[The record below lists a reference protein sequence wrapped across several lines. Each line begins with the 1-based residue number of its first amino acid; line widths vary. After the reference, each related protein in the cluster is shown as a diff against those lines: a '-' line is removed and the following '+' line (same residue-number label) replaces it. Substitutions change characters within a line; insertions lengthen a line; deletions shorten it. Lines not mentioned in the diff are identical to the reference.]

1 MIRRSLG
8 VALWSLVG
16 LLACF
21 LGALNALVGTHAG
34 RTLLA
39 RVASA
44 AVESAVHGSIE
55 VGEVRGSL
63 LTGVVLTD
71 VRLLDP
77 DSTLVA
83 FLPRAELGY
92 NPIDFAAGRIVFMEV
107 RLDRPVI
114 NIVQHANGR
123 TNFDELLRLGE
134 KDTVTVKPLG
144 PAGPRSLILLRNV
157 QIADGSL
164 TLRLQKH
171 GAVSSA
177 NEEIEY
183 SGEDGRYRLRRFE
196 HLNARLA
203 ALRIQAPREN
213 GIRIDVLRLTTESSD
228 PRLSIADVVG
238 RLTIDGHTLDVD
250 LSRVRFPG
258 TQFSAK
264 GTVQWPRD
272 TLLWNLAMR
281 ADSAT
286 LTDIRFLDPRFP
298 EHAVL
303 HGGVTV
309 ASHGGRLLEIQLR
322 PLDLTFGEGR
332 LTGHVTAFSAADS
345 GLVALRQGDLT
356 AQDLSLDFA
365 RVYID
370 SLPFYGR
377 LTGQTIVDGPVN
389 ALKIETAWSFRDSLV
404 PGWPESQIQG
414 KGEISLGGPDL
425 AFQPFAVAAGRIDIG
440 TIRRLVPGFDL
451 QGELDATGTLTGT
464 LKNAMFSGTLR
475 HHDGMRPVSRI
486 RGVVGLDSRTEV
498 LGVFADVRAD
508 SLSLDGLTGRIANF
522 PLRGSLTGTIRMKG
536 DIAGLETHADLDMLG
551 GGGAIRGDGTLLLGA
566 RGVHPGYGARRFTLR
581 GQDVNLQRWLLRN
594 GPPSRLTF
602 SATGTVAGD
611 STTTPTGAFS
621 VAVAPSLF
629 SGTIIDSGATQ
640 MHFADGKLYVD
651 SLRLQQPGLLTH
663 GSGSLGWRRPDR
675 GTLVFGFAAD
685 SLSVLDS
692 LLTWIAGPQA
702 TAAGEGSTPEEKLKG
717 SAQVR
722 VTLDGALDSMS
733 FGGDARVADLQWRG
747 WHVPKGEG
755 SIAYRPGPVPSFDV
769 EARFDSLGY
778 GRLGFGAA
786 AASARGTR
794 DSLTWFARSRVGDLG
809 AFLAGGRYTR
819 QNGGAG
825 GGANAGV
832 QHAAIDSLA
841 VLLPSGVWF
850 LERPTALAFGD
861 SVLHV
866 DSASLRNAAGA
877 GRLTLSG
884 DLPGHGPI
892 NAHVSLDSFPLTG
905 IYALMED
912 DTLGVAGAV
921 TASLAANG
929 TRANP
934 TYSGSFAFSNAS
946 FGSFKAPFMD
956 GIVDYRNRRLNGEVH
971 LWRSGQ
977 QVLNVTAHLP
987 LDLALV
993 SVAQRQLPDTLS
1005 VQARADSVDL
1015 GVLAAVTTT
1024 VQQVEGVFTADL
1036 GLGGTWEAP
1045 RLRGGL
1051 EIGNAAATIPALNVR
1066 YTGLNGSLSLRG
1078 DTIRVDSIT
1087 AVSERGRAELTGF
1100 MRLERLT
1107 KPVLALNITTS
1118 DFKALDLRG
1127 YLTLTASG
1135 RVALTGPVFG
1145 ATLSGRGTVTSGV
1158 LHFADL
1164 VNKRVV
1170 NLEEPW
1176 VQDLIDTSLIRTQRL
1191 GPEFQSLFFDSLQ
1204 VRNLQLTMGE
1214 DVWLRSNE
1222 ANIQLSGS
1230 VTVNKVRDNYLLSGT
1245 LQAPRGTYRL
1255 NVGLVTREFV
1265 VSKGTVQYFGT
1276 PDLDA
1281 ALDIEASHVVH
1292 PLPGPGT
1299 NNRDITVI
1307 AHIQGTLRVPKL
1319 TLESEQNDKSQTEL
1333 ISYLM
1338 FGKPTF
1344 ELGGGEGVFVR
1355 STAASL
1361 LAGELERTVV
1371 SDLGVPLDYFEIR
1384 PGDPSNPFSGAQVAA
1399 GWAIG
1404 SKTFLV
1410 VNAGFCQ
1417 QVQSQNQSRLANL
1430 LGASFQFRFSPEWRT
1445 EASFEPVRACGLGS
1459 LLQAPVSRQVGLDVF
1474 WERRY

>member
-1 MIRRSLG
+1 MRRSLG

-21 LGALNALVGTHAG
+21 LGAMNALVGTHAG
-34 RTLLA
+34 RMLLA

-44 AVESAVHGSIE
+44 AVQSAVAGTIT

-63 LTGVVLTD
+63 LTGVVLTN

-83 FLPRAELGY
+83 WLPRAELGY

-107 RLDRPVI
+107 RLDRPII
-114 NIVQHANGR
+114 NIVQHANGK
-123 TNFDELLRLGE
+123 TNFVEPLRLGE
-134 KDTVTVKPLG
+134 KDTVKVKPLG

-157 QIADGSL
+157 QIMDGSL

-171 GAVSSA
+171 GQVSSA

-196 HLNARLA
+196 HLNASLA
-203 ALRIQAPREN
+203 ALRIQAPRER
-213 GIRIDVLRLTTESSD
+213 GVRIDILRLATESSD
-228 PRLSIADVVG
+228 PRLSIADVLG
-238 RLTIDGHTLDVD
+238 RITIDGTTLDVD
-250 LSRVRFPG
+250 LQRVRFPG
-258 TQFSAK
+258 TQFSAR

-303 HGGVTV
+303 RGGVTL
-309 ASHGGRLLEIQLR
+309 ASHGGRVLEIQLR
-322 PLDLTFGEGR
+322 PLDLTFGQGR
-332 LTGHVTAFSAADS
+332 LTGHVTAYSAVDS
-345 GLVALRQGDLT
+345 GLVALRQGDLV
-356 AQDLSLDFA
+356 ARDLSLDFA

-377 LTGQTIVDGPVN
+377 LTGQTIVDGPMS

-404 PGWPESQIQG
+404 PGWPETQIQG
-414 KGEISLGGPDL
+414 KGEVDLGGRDL
-425 AFQPFAVAAGRIDIG
+425 GFQPFEVQAARVDLG
-440 TIRRLVPGFDL
+440 TVRRLVPAVDL
-451 QGELDATGTLTGT
+451 QGELDAAGTLTGT
-464 LKNAMFSGTLR
+464 LKNTMFSGTLR
-475 HHDGMRPVSRI
+475 HHDADRPVSVI
-486 RGVVGLDSRTEV
+486 RGVVGLDSRTDI
-498 LGVFADVRAD
+498 LGVFADVHAD
-508 SLSLDGLTGRIANF
+508 SLALEGLTARISNF
-522 PLRGSLTGTIRMKG
+522 PLRGTLAGTIRMSG
-536 DIAGLETHADLDMLG
+536 DLAGLETHADLGMLG
-551 GGGAIRGDGTLLLGA
+551 GGGAVRGDGVLRLGA
-566 RGVHPGYGARRFTLR
+566 RDAHPGYGARQFTLR
-581 GQDVNLQRWLLRN
+581 ATDLNLQRWMARG
-594 GPPSRLTF
+594 GPPSRLSFT
-602 SATGTVAGD
+602 ATGTVEGD
-611 STTTPTGAFS
+611 SVTAPTGELA
-621 VAVAPSLF
+621 ATLAPSLF
-629 SGTIIDSGATQ
+629 VGTIIDSGAAKLR
-640 MHFADGKLYVD
+640 FGDGRIYVD
-651 SLRLQQPGLLTH
+651 SLRVQQPGLLTR
-663 GSGSLGWRRPDR
+663 GSGGLGWRRPDR
-675 GTLVFGFAAD
+675 GTLALDFDAD

-692 LLTWIAGPQA
+692 LVTWLAGPA
-702 TAAGEGSTPEEKLKG
+702 LTGASREDALRG
-717 SAQVR
+717 SAQVH
-722 VTLDGALDSMS
+722 VTLDGALDSLS
-733 FGGDARVADLQWRG
+733 LGGDARVADLSWRG
-747 WHVPKGEG
+747 WRLPKGRG
-755 SIAYRPGPVPSFDV
+755 RIAYEPGPTPRFDMQ
-769 EARFDSLGY
+769 ADIDSLGY
-778 GRLGFGAA
+778 GRLGFGAVA
-786 AASARGTR
+786 ARAHGTR

-809 AFLAGGRYTR
+809 AFLAGGRYARPT
-819 QNGGAG
+819 GAG
-825 GGANAGV
+825 GLQNVAL
-832 QHAAIDSLA
+832 DSLA

-850 LERPTALAFGD
+850 LERPTALAFSE

-866 DSASLRNAAGA
+866 DSAALRNAGGS
-877 GRLTLSG
+877 GRFAVAG
-884 DLPGHGPI
+884 DLPARGPI
-892 NAHVSLDSFPLTG
+892 NAQVSLDSFPLTG
-905 IYALMED
+905 IYALLQH

-921 TASLAANG
+921 TATMAARG

-934 TYSGSFAFSNAS
+934 AYAGSFAFSNAA
-946 FGSFKAPFMD
+946 FGSFRAPFMD
-956 GIVDYRNRRLNGEVH
+956 GNIDYANRRLNGQVH

-977 QVLNVTAHLP
+977 QILNVSAHLP

-993 SVAQRQLPDTLS
+993 PVARRSLPDTLS
-1005 VQARADSVDL
+1005 VPARADSVDL

-1024 VQQVEGVFTADL
+1024 LRQVEGVFNADL
-1036 GLGGTWEAP
+1036 GIGGTWESP
-1045 RLRGGL
+1045 VLRGGL
-1051 EIGNAAATIPALNVR
+1051 QIGNAAATIPTLNVR
-1066 YTGLNGSLSLRG
+1066 YTNLNGSLTLRG

-1087 AVSERGRAELTGF
+1087 ATSERGRAELTGYL
-1100 MRLERLT
+1100 RLERLT
-1107 KPVLALNITTS
+1107 KPLLALNITTS
-1118 DFKALDLRG
+1118 EFKALDLRG
-1127 YLTLTASG
+1127 YLALTASG

-1145 ATLSGRGTVTSGV
+1145 AALTGRGTVTSGV

-1170 NLEEPW
+1170 NLDEPW

-1204 VRNLQLTMGE
+1204 IQNLQLTMGE
-1214 DVWLRSNE
+1214 DVWMRSNE
-1222 ANIQLSGS
+1222 ANIQLTGS
-1230 VTVNKVRDNYLLSGT
+1230 VTVNKAKSVYLLSGT

-1255 NVGLVTREFV
+1255 VIGPVTREFIV
-1265 VSKGTVQYFGT
+1265 TQGTVQYFGT

-1281 ALDIEASHVVH
+1281 ALDISAKHVVH

-1299 NNRDITVI
+1299 ESRDIPVI

-1319 TLESEQNDKSQTEL
+1319 TLESEQGDKSQTEL

-1344 ELGGGEGVFVR
+1344 ELGSGEGGFVR
-1355 STAASL
+1355 ATAASL
-1361 LAGELERTVV
+1361 LAGELERTFI
-1371 SDLGVPLDYFEIR
+1371 SDLGLPLDYFEIR
-1384 PGDPSNPFSGAQVAA
+1384 PGDPTNPFSGAQVAA

-1417 QVQSQNQSRLANL
+1417 QVQSQNQSRLAQA

-1459 LLQAPVSRQVGLDVF
+1459 LLQAPVSRQIGLDVF

>member
-1 MIRRSLG
+1 MRRSLG

-21 LGALNALVGTHAG
+21 LGALNALVGTRAG
-34 RTLLA
+34 RSLLA
-39 RVASA
+39 GVARA
-44 AVESAVHGSIE
+44 AVESGVHGSIE

-171 GAVSSA
+171 GEVSSA

-196 HLNARLA
+196 HLNAPLA

-250 LSRVRFPG
+250 LSRIRFPG

-264 GTVQWPRD
+264 GTVQWPHD

-298 EHAVL
+298 ENAVL
-303 HGGVTV
+303 HGGVTL
-309 ASHGGRLLEIQLR
+309 ASHGGRVLEIQLR
-322 PLDLTFGEGR
+322 PLNLSFGQGR
-332 LTGHVTAFSAADS
+332 LTGHINAFSAADS

-370 SLPFYGR
+370 SLPFHGR
-377 LTGQTIVDGPVN
+377 LTGQTIVDGPMS
-389 ALKIETAWSFRDSLV
+389 ALKIETRWSFRDSLV

-414 KGEISLGGPDL
+414 KGEISLGGPAL
-425 AFQPFAVAAGRIDIG
+425 AFQPFAVETGRIDIG

-464 LKNAMFSGTLR
+464 LKNATFSGTLR
-475 HHDGMRPVSRI
+475 HHDGERPVSVL

-498 LGVFADVRAD
+498 LGIFSDVHAD
-508 SLSLDGLTGRIANF
+508 SLSLDGLTGRIAHF
-522 PLRGSLTGTIRMKG
+522 PMRGSLTGTIRTSG
-536 DIAGLETHADLDMLG
+536 NIAALETHVDLDMLG
-551 GGGAIRGDGTLLLGA
+551 GGGAVRGDGTLLLGG
-566 RGVHPGYGARRFTLR
+566 RGAHPGFGARNFTLR
-581 GQDVNLQRWLLRN
+581 AQDVNLQRWLARN

-602 SATGTVAGD
+602 SASGTVAGD
-611 STTTPTGAFS
+611 STTTPSGAFS
-621 VAVAPSLF
+621 AILAPSLF

-640 MHFADGKLYVD
+640 MHFAEGKVYVD
-651 SLRLQQPGLLTH
+651 SLRLQQPGLLTR

-675 GTLVFGFAAD
+675 GTLVLDFAAD

-692 LLTWIAGPQA
+692 LATWIAGPQ
-702 TAAGEGSTPEEKLKG
+702 TRGEGQSATPEDKLKG

-722 VTLDGALDSMS
+722 VKLDGALDSMS
-733 FGGDARVADLQWRG
+733 IGGDARVADLEWRG
-747 WHVPKGEG
+747 WHVPSGEG
-755 SIAYRPGPVPSFDV
+755 SLAYRPGPVPTFEVD
-769 EARFDSLGY
+769 ARFDSLGY

-809 AFLAGGRYTR
+809 AFLAGGRYAR
-819 QNGGAG
+819 PGGAG
-825 GGANAGV
+825 T
-832 QHAAIDSLA
+832 QHAVVDSLA

-866 DSASLRNAAGA
+866 DSASLKSAAGA
-877 GRLTLSG
+877 GRLMLSG
-884 DLPGHGPI
+884 ELPGRGPI

-905 IYALMED
+905 IYALMQD
-912 DTLGVAGAV
+912 DTLGVSGAV
-921 TASLAANG
+921 TATLAANG

-934 TYSGSFAFSNAS
+934 AYSGSFAFSNAS

-956 GIVDYRNRRLNGEVH
+956 GIVDYRNKRLNGEVH

-977 QVLNVTAHLP
+977 QILNVTAHLP

-993 SVAQRQLPDTLS
+993 AVAERQLPDTLS

-1024 VQQVEGVFTADL
+1024 VRQVEGVFTADL
-1036 GLGGTWEAP
+1036 GIGGTWEAP

-1051 EIGNAAATIPALNVR
+1051 EIGHAAATIPALNVR
-1066 YTGLNGSLSLRG
+1066 YTDLNGSLSLRG

-1107 KPVLALNITTS
+1107 KPVLALNINTS

-1230 VTVNKVRDNYLLSGT
+1230 VTVNKVRSNYLLSGT

-1255 NVGLVTREFV
+1255 VIGPVTREFV
-1265 VSKGTVQYFGT
+1265 VSQGTVQYFGT

-1281 ALDIEASHVVH
+1281 ALDIEARHVVH

-1299 NNRDITVI
+1299 DNRDITVI

-1319 TLESEQNDKSQTEL
+1319 TLESEQKDKSQTEL

-1344 ELGGGEGVFVR
+1344 ELGGGEGGFVR
-1355 STAASL
+1355 NTAASL

-1384 PGDPSNPFSGAQVAA
+1384 PGDPTNPFSGAQVAA

-1417 QVQSQNQSRLANL
+1417 QVQSQNQSRLTNT

-1459 LLQAPVSRQVGLDVF
+1459 LLQAPVSRQVGFDVF

>member
-1 MIRRSLG
+1 MRRSLG

-21 LGALNALVGTHAG
+21 LGALNALVGTRAG

-39 RVASA
+39 RVASSV
-44 AVESAVHGSIE
+44 VESGVAGSIE

-63 LTGVVLTD
+63 LTGLVLTD

-83 FLPRAELGY
+83 LLPRAELGY
-92 NPIDFAAGRIVFMEV
+92 NPIDFAAGRVVFMEV
-107 RLDRPVI
+107 RLDRPII
-114 NIVQHANGR
+114 NIVQHQSGR

-134 KDTVTVKPLG
+134 RDTIQVKPLG

-157 QIADGSL
+157 QIMDGSL

-171 GAVSSA
+171 GEVGSS
-177 NEEIEY
+177 NEEIEN
-183 SGEDGRYRLRRFE
+183 SGEDGRYRVRRFE

-203 ALRIQAPREN
+203 ALRIQAPREK
-213 GIRIDVLRLTTESSD
+213 GIRIDVLRLATESSD
-228 PRLSIADVVG
+228 PKLTIADVVG
-238 RLTIDGHTLDVD
+238 RVTIDGHTLDVD

-258 TQFSAK
+258 TQFRAR

-272 TLLWNLAMR
+272 TLLWNLVMR

-286 LTDIRFLDPRFP
+286 LTDLRFLDPRFP
-298 EHAVL
+298 ENAVL

-322 PLDLTFGEGR
+322 PLDLAFGQGR

-345 GLVALRQGDLT
+345 GLVALRQGDLV
-356 AQDLSLDFA
+356 ARDLSLDLPRA
-365 RVYID
+365 YID

-377 LTGQTIVDGPVN
+377 LNGQTIVDGPMS
-389 ALKIETAWSFRDSLV
+389 ALQIETAWSFRDSLV
-404 PGWPESQIQG
+404 PGWPESRIQG
-414 KGEISLGGPDL
+414 KGEINLAGKDL
-425 AFQPFAVAAGRIDIG
+425 AFQPFAVEVGRIDIG
-440 TIRRLVPGFDL
+440 TVRRLVPGFDL
-451 QGELDATGTLTGT
+451 EGELDAAGTLTGT

-475 HHDGMRPVSRI
+475 HHDGDRPASVI
-486 RGVVGLDSRTEV
+486 RGVVGLDSRTDV

-508 SLSLDGLTGRIANF
+508 SLSLDGLTGRIAAF
-522 PLRGSLTGTIRMKG
+522 PLRGTLAGTIRMKG
-536 DIAGLETHADLDMLG
+536 DLTSVETHADLDMLG
-551 GGGAIRGDGTLLLGA
+551 GGGAVRGDGRLQLGA
-566 RGVHPGYGARRFTLR
+566 PGAHPGFGASGFTLHA
-581 GQDVNLQRWLLRN
+581 QDLNLQRWLARGN
-594 GPPSRLTF
+594 PPPSRLTF
-602 SATGTVAGD
+602 TATGTVAAD
-611 STTTPTGAFS
+611 SVTNPTGELS
-621 VAVAPSLF
+621 VLLAPSLF
-629 SGTIIDSGATQ
+629 AGTIIDSGGTKIRFAAGR
-640 MHFADGKLYVD
+640 MHVD
-651 SLRLQQPGLLTH
+651 SLRLQQPGLLTS
-663 GSGSLGWRRPDR
+663 GRGSLGWARPDH
-675 GTLVFGFAAD
+675 GTLTLDFDAD

-692 LLTWIAGPQA
+692 LVTWVAGPRVA
-702 TAAGEGSTPEEKLKG
+702 TASSEDKLRG

-733 FGGDARVADLQWRG
+733 IGGDAHVLDLTWRG
-747 WHVPKGEG
+747 WRLPKGEG
-755 SIAYRPGPVPSFDV
+755 RVAYQPGPVPRFDV
-769 EARFDSLGY
+769 DVQVDSLGY

-786 AASARGTR
+786 AAHARGTR

-809 AFLAGGRYTR
+809 AFLAGGRYARSGGTGTR
-819 QNGGAG
+819 
-825 GGANAGV
+825 
-832 QHAAIDSLA
+832 HAVVDSLA

-850 LERPTALAFGD
+850 LERPTALAFAD

-866 DSASLRNAAGA
+866 DAAALKSAAGA
-877 GRLTLSG
+877 GRFTVSG
-884 DLPGHGPI
+884 DLPGRGPI
-892 NAHVSLDSFPLTG
+892 NARVSLDSFPLTG
-905 IYALMED
+905 IYALMQR
-912 DTLGVAGAV
+912 DTLGVSGAV
-921 TASLAANG
+921 TAAVAAGG

-946 FGSFKAPFMD
+946 FGSFRAPFMD
-956 GIVDYRNRRLNGEVH
+956 GIIDYRNRRLNGEAH

-993 SVAQRQLPDTLS
+993 PVTQRQLPDTLS

-1024 VQQVEGVFTADL
+1024 VRQVEGVFSADL
-1036 GLGGTWEAP
+1036 GIGGTWEAP

-1051 EIGNAAATIPALNVR
+1051 EIGHAAATIPALNVR
-1066 YTGLNGSLSLRG
+1066 YTNLNGGLSLRG

-1087 AVSERGRAELTGF
+1087 ATSERGHAELTGY

-1107 KPVLALNITTS
+1107 KPVLAMNITTS
-1118 DFKALDLRG
+1118 EFKALDLRG
-1127 YLTLTASG
+1127 YLTVTASG

-1145 ATLSGRGTVTSGV
+1145 AVLTGRGTVTSGV

-1170 NLEEPW
+1170 NLDEPW

-1191 GPEFQSLFFDSLQ
+1191 GPEFESVFFDSL
-1204 VRNLQLTMGE
+1204 RINNLQLTMGE
-1214 DVWLRSNE
+1214 DAWLRSNE
-1222 ANIQLSGS
+1222 ANIQLTGS
-1230 VTVNKVRDNYLLSGT
+1230 VQVNKVRNTYVLSGT

-1255 NVGLVTREFV
+1255 LVGPVTREFV
-1265 VSKGTVQYFGT
+1265 VSEGTVRYFGT
-1276 PDLDA
+1276 PDLNA
-1281 ALDIEASHVVH
+1281 ELDISARHVVH
-1292 PLPGPGT
+1292 PVTGT
-1299 NNRDITVI
+1299 GNNKDITVI
-1307 AHIQGTLRVPKL
+1307 AHIQGTLLIPKL
-1319 TLESEQNDKSQTEL
+1319 TLESDQGDLSQTEL

-1338 FGKPTF
+1338 FGKPSF
-1344 ELGGGEGVFVR
+1344 ELGGGQRSYVFGVG
-1355 STAASL
+1355 ASL

-1384 PGDPSNPFSGAQVAA
+1384 PGDPNNPFSGAQVAA

-1404 SKTFLV
+1404 GKTFLV
-1410 VNAGFCQ
+1410 LNAGFCP
-1417 QVQSQNQSRLANL
+1417 NQSNQSAALTKAF
-1430 LGASFQFRFSPEWRT
+1430 GASLQFRFSHEWRS
-1445 EASFEPVRACGLGS
+1445 EASFEPVRSCGFS
-1459 LLQAPVSRQVGLDVF
+1459 SITQPAVQRQVGFDLF

>member
-1 MIRRSLG
+1 MRRSLG

-171 GAVSSA
+171 GDVSSA

-238 RLTIDGHTLDVD
+238 RLTINGHTLDVD

-298 EHAVL
+298 ENAVL

-322 PLDLTFGEGR
+322 PLNLTFGQGR

-365 RVYID
+365 RVYIG

-377 LTGQTIVDGPVN
+377 LTGQTIVDGPVS

-404 PGWPESQIQG
+404 PGWPESQIRG

-425 AFQPFAVAAGRIDIG
+425 AFQPFAVEAGRIDIG
-440 TIRRLVPGFDL
+440 TIRRLIPGFDL

-475 HHDGMRPVSRI
+475 HHDGMRPVSLI

-566 RGVHPGYGARRFTLR
+566 RGVRPGYGARRFTLR
-581 GQDVNLQRWLLRN
+581 GQDVNLQRWLMRN

-675 GTLVFGFAAD
+675 GTLVFDFAAD

-692 LLTWIAGPQA
+692 LVTWIAGPQA
-702 TAAGEGSTPEEKLKG
+702 TAAEEGSTPEEKLKG

-722 VTLDGALDSMS
+722 VTLDGALDSIS
-733 FGGDARVADLQWRG
+733 IGGDARVADLQWRG

-809 AFLAGGRYTR
+809 AFLAGGRYAR

-832 QHAAIDSLA
+832 QHAAVDSLA

-877 GRLTLSG
+877 RRLTLSG

-905 IYALMED
+905 IYALMEH

-921 TASLAANG
+921 TATLAANG

-956 GIVDYRNRRLNGEVH
+956 GIVDYRTKRLNGEVH

-993 SVAQRQLPDTLS
+993 RVAQRQLPDTLS

-1066 YTGLNGSLSLRG
+1066 YAKMSGRLSLQG
-1078 DTIRVDSIT
+1078 DTIRVDSLT
-1087 AVSERGRAELTGF
+1087 ATSEQGRAELTGY

-1118 DFKALDLRG
+1118 NFKALDLRG
-1127 YLTLTASG
+1127 YLTVTASG

-1145 ATLSGRGTVTSGV
+1145 ATLTGRGTVTSGV

-1170 NLEEPW
+1170 NLDEPW
-1176 VQDLIDTSLIRTQRL
+1176 VQDLIDTSLIRRQRL
-1191 GPEFQSLFFDSLQ
+1191 GPEFQSVFFDSL
-1204 VRNLQLTMGE
+1204 RINNLQLTMGQ
-1214 DVWLRSNE
+1214 DAWLRSNE
-1222 ANIQLSGS
+1222 ANIQLTGS
-1230 VTVNKVRDNYLLSGT
+1230 AQVNKVRNNYVLSGT

-1255 NVGLVTREFV
+1255 QVGPVTREFV
-1265 VSKGTVQYFGT
+1265 VSEGTVRYVGT
-1276 PDLDA
+1276 PDLNA
-1281 ALDIEASHVVH
+1281 ELDISARHVVH
-1292 PLPGPGT
+1292 PLPGTGD
-1299 NNRDITVI
+1299 NKDIIVI
-1307 AHIQGTLRVPKL
+1307 AHIQGTLLVPKL
-1319 TLESEQNDKSQTEL
+1319 TLESDQGAMSQTEL

-1338 FGKPTF
+1338 FNKPSF
-1344 ELGGGEGVFVR
+1344 QLGSGE
-1355 STAASL
+1355 TALVGNVLASAF
-1361 LAGELERTVV
+1361 AGELERTFV

-1384 PGDPSNPFSGAQVAA
+1384 PGDPNNPFSGAQVAA

-1404 SKTFLV
+1404 GKTFLV
-1410 VNAGFCQ
+1410 LNAGFCSPNQ
-1417 QVQSQNQSRLANL
+1417 TNQSARLTNVF
-1430 LGASFQFRFSPEWRT
+1430 GASLQYRFSHEWRS
-1445 EASFEPVRACGLGS
+1445 EASFEPVRSCGIATIT
-1459 LLQAPVSRQVGLDVF
+1459 QAPVSRQVGFDLF

>member
-21 LGALNALVGTHAG
+21 LGALNALVGTRAG
-34 RTLLA
+34 RTMLA

-44 AVESAVHGSIE
+44 AVESAVAGTIE

-63 LTGVVLTD
+63 FTGVVLTD

-92 NPIDFAAGRIVFMEV
+92 NPIDFAAGRVVFMEV
-107 RLDRPVI
+107 RLDRPII
-114 NIVQHANGR
+114 NIVQHANGK
-123 TNFDELLRLGE
+123 TNFEEFLRLGE
-134 KDTVTVKPLG
+134 KDTVTVQPLG

-157 QIADGSL
+157 QIVDGSL
-164 TLRLQKH
+164 TLRLQKRGEAS
-171 GAVSSA
+171 GA
-177 NEEIEY
+177 EEIES

-203 ALRIQAPREN
+203 AMRIQAPREK
-213 GIRIDVLRLTTESSD
+213 GIRIDILRLATESSD
-228 PRLSIADVVG
+228 PKLSIADVVG
-238 RLTIDGHTLDVD
+238 RITIDGRTLDVD
-250 LSRVRFPG
+250 LSRVRFPA
-258 TQFSAK
+258 TQFSAR

-298 EHAVL
+298 ELAVL
-303 HGGVTV
+303 HGGVTLT
-309 ASHGGRLLEIQLR
+309 SHGGRVLEIQLR
-322 PLDLTFGEGR
+322 PLDLSFGPGR
-332 LTGHVTAFSAADS
+332 LTGRVNAFSAADS
-345 GLVALRQGDLT
+345 GLVALRQGDLV
-356 AQDLSLDFA
+356 ARDLSLDFA

-377 LTGQTIVDGPVN
+377 LTGQTIVDGPLS

-414 KGEISLGGPDL
+414 KGEINVAGSDL
-425 AFQPFAVAAGRIDIG
+425 AFQPFVVDAGRIDLG
-440 TIRRLVPGFDL
+440 TVRRLVPAMNL

-464 LKNAMFSGTLR
+464 LKNVAFSGTLR
-475 HHDGMRPVSRI
+475 HHDADRPASVV
-486 RGVVGLDSRTEV
+486 RGVVGLDFRTDV

-508 SLSLDGLTGRIANF
+508 SLSLEGLTHRMAGF
-522 PLRGSLTGTIRMKG
+522 PLRGTLAGTIRMNG
-536 DIAGLETHADLDMLG
+536 SLAGVETHADLEMLG
-551 GGGAIRGDGTLLLGA
+551 GGGVVRGDGTLLLGA
-566 RGVHPGYGARRFTLR
+566 RGVHPGFGARNFTVRAVDL
-581 GQDVNLQRWLLRN
+581 NLKRWLARD

-602 SATGTVAGD
+602 VATGTVESD
-611 STTTPTGAFS
+611 STAPPTGAVS
-621 VAVAPSLF
+621 ASLAPSF
-629 SGTIIDSGATQ
+629 FAGTVIDSGATSVR
-640 MHFADGKLYVD
+640 FDEGRLIVD
-651 SLRLQQPGLLTH
+651 SLRLQQPGLLTR
-663 GSGSLGWRRPDR
+663 GSGALGWKRPDR
-675 GTLVFGFAAD
+675 GTLVLDFYAD

-692 LLTWIAGPQA
+692 LVTWIAGPKV
-702 TAAGEGSTPEEKLKG
+702 TGTTPEDALKG

-722 VTLDGALDSMS
+722 LTLDGALDSFS
-733 FGGDARVADLQWRG
+733 IGGDARLADLRWRG
-747 WHVPKGEG
+747 VRVPRGRGK
-755 SIAYRPGPVPSFDV
+755 IAYQPGPVPTFDV
-769 EARFDSLGY
+769 EADLDSLAY

-786 AASARGTR
+786 AARARGTR

-809 AFLAGGRYTR
+809 AFLAGGRYAR
-819 QNGGAG
+819 PAG
-825 GGANAGV
+825 DSGV
-832 QHAAIDSLA
+832 QHVAVDSLA
-841 VLLPSGVWF
+841 MLLPSGVWF
-850 LERPTALAFGD
+850 LEKPTALAFSD

-866 DSASLRNAAGA
+866 DSTSLRNAAGA
-877 GRLTLSG
+877 GRLTISG
-884 DLPGHGPI
+884 DLPQRGLI
-892 NAHVSLDSFPLTG
+892 NAYVSLDSFPLTG
-905 IYALMED
+905 VYALMQQ
-912 DTLGVAGAV
+912 DTLGVSGAV
-921 TASLAANG
+921 TAAVAASG

-934 TYSGSFAFSNAS
+934 AYTGSFAFSNAS
-946 FGSFKAPFMD
+946 FGSFRAPFMD
-956 GIVDYRNRRLNGEVH
+956 GIIDYRGRRLNGEVH

-977 QVLNVTAHLP
+977 QILNVTAHLP

-993 SVAQRQLPDTLS
+993 PVAQRQLPDTLS

-1036 GLGGTWEAP
+1036 GIGGTWESP

-1066 YTGLNGSLSLRG
+1066 YTNMNGSLSLRG

-1087 AVSERGRAELTGF
+1087 ATSERGRAELTGYL
-1100 MRLERLT
+1100 RLERLT
-1107 KPVLALNITTS
+1107 KPLLALNITTS
-1118 DFKALDLRG
+1118 EFKALDLRG
-1127 YLTLTASG
+1127 YLSLTASG
-1135 RVALTGPVFG
+1135 RLALTGPVFG
-1145 ATLSGRGTVTSGV
+1145 ATLTGRGTVTSGV

-1170 NLEEPW
+1170 NLDEPW
-1176 VQDLIDTSLIRTQRL
+1176 VQDLIDTSLIRQQRL

-1204 VRNLQLTMGE
+1204 VQNLQLTMGE

-1230 VTVNKVRDNYLLSGT
+1230 VTVNKIRDNYLLSGT

-1255 NVGLVTREFV
+1255 IIGPVTREFV
-1265 VSKGTVQYFGT
+1265 VRDGTVRYFGT

-1281 ALDIEASHVVH
+1281 ELDIEASHVVH
-1292 PLPGPGT
+1292 PLPGPGQPPE
-1299 NNRDITVI
+1299 IVVL
-1307 AHIQGTLRVPKL
+1307 AHIRGTLRLPRL
-1319 TLESEQNDKSQTEL
+1319 TLEAERADYSQAELLSYL
-1333 ISYLM
+1333 IS
-1338 FGKPTF
+1338 GKPSF
-1344 ELGGGEGVFVR
+1344 ELGGGEGAFVR
-1355 STAASL
+1355 SAAASL

-1384 PGDPSNPFSGAQVAA
+1384 PGDPANPFSGAQLAA

-1404 SKTFLV
+1404 AKTFLV
-1410 VNAGFCQ
+1410 LNAGFCPNK
-1417 QVQSQNQSRLANL
+1417 SQTPFTKT
-1430 LGASFQFRFSPEWRT
+1430 LGATLQFRFSPEWRT
-1445 EASFEPVRACGLGS
+1445 EASFEPVRFCAAGDQGLITTTV
-1459 LLQAPVSRQVGLDVF
+1459 PRQVGFDVF

>member
-21 LGALNALVGTHAG
+21 LGALNALVGTRAG

-44 AVESAVHGSIE
+44 MVESGVAGSID

-83 FLPRAELGY
+83 WLPRAELGY
-92 NPIDFAAGRIVFMEV
+92 NPIDFAAGRVVFLEV
-107 RLDRPVI
+107 RLDRPII
-114 NIVQHANGR
+114 NIVQHANGK
-123 TNFDELLRLGE
+123 TNFAELLRLGE

-157 QIADGSL
+157 QIQDGSL

-171 GAVSSA
+171 GEVWKD

-183 SGEDGRYRLRRFE
+183 SGEDGRYRVRRFE

-203 ALRIQAPREN
+203 ALRIQAPREK
-213 GIRIDVLRLTTESSD
+213 GIRIDVVRLATESSD
-228 PRLSIADVVG
+228 PKLSIADVVG
-238 RLTIDGHTLDVD
+238 RVTIDGHTLDVD

-258 TQFSAK
+258 TQFRAR

-272 TLLWNLAMR
+272 TLLWNLVMR

-286 LTDIRFLDPRFP
+286 LADIRFIDPRFP
-298 EHAVL
+298 DQAVL
-303 HGGVTV
+303 HGGVTL
-309 ASHGGRLLEIQLR
+309 ASHGGRVLEIQLR
-322 PLDLTFGEGR
+322 PLDVTFGTGR

-345 GLVALRQGDLT
+345 GLVALRDGDL
-356 AQDLSLDFA
+356 AAHDLSLDLP
-365 RVYID
+365 RVYIG

-377 LTGQTIVDGPVN
+377 LTGQTTVDGPMS

-404 PGWPESQIQG
+404 PGWPESQIHG
-414 KGEISLGGPDL
+414 KGEISLAGKDL
-425 AFQPFAVAAGRIDIG
+425 AFQPFAVTAGRIDIG
-440 TIRRLVPGFDL
+440 TVRRL
-451 QGELDATGTLTGT
+451 
-464 LKNAMFSGTLR
+464 AMFSGTLR
-475 HHDGMRPVSRI
+475 HHDGDRPASIV
-486 RGVVGLDSRTEV
+486 RGVVRLDFRTDV
-498 LGVFADVRAD
+498 LGIFSDVRAD
-508 SLSLDGLTGRIANF
+508 SLSLEGLTGRMRNF
-522 PLRGSLTGTIRMKG
+522 PLRGTLAGTIRTSG
-536 DIAGLETHADLDMLG
+536 DIGGLETHADLDMVG
-551 GGGAIRGDGTLLLGA
+551 GGGGVRGDGTLRLGA
-566 RGVHPGYGARRFTLR
+566 RGAHPGYGVRDFTLHA
-581 GQDVNLQRWLLRN
+581 QDVNLQRWLVRR
-594 GPPSRLTF
+594 GAPPSRLTF
-602 SATGTVAGD
+602 TASGTALTD
-611 STTTPTGAFS
+611 SVTDPTGAFS
-621 VAVAPSLF
+621 LLLAPSLF
-629 SGTIIDSGATQ
+629 AGAVIDTGATRV
-640 MHFADGKLYVD
+640 HFTEGRLVVD
-651 SLRLQQPGLLTH
+651 SLKLQQPGLLT
-663 GSGSLGWRRPDR
+663 GASGSLGWRRPDR
-675 GTLVFGFAAD
+675 GSLVVDFAAD

-692 LLTWIAGPQA
+692 LVTWFAGPSL
-702 TAAGEGSTPEEKLKG
+702 AAASNDAKLRG
-717 SAQVR
+717 SAQLR
-722 VTLDGALDSMS
+722 LTLDGALDSMS
-733 FGGDARVADLQWRG
+733 IGANANVADLQWRG
-747 WHVPKGEG
+747 WHLPKGEG
-755 SIAYRPGPVPSFDV
+755 TLAYQPGPNPTLDV
-769 EARFDSLGY
+769 DAKLDSLGY

-786 AASARGTR
+786 AGHARGTR

-809 AFLAGGRYTR
+809 AFLAGGRYAR
-819 QNGGAG
+819 PG
-825 GGANAGV
+825 GGGTT
-832 QHAAIDSLA
+832 QHAVVDSLA
-841 VLLPSGVWF
+841 VLVPSGVWF
-850 LERPTALAFGD
+850 LERPTALAFSD
-861 SVLHV
+861 SMLHV
-866 DSASLRNAAGA
+866 DSAALKNAAGA
-877 GRLTLSG
+877 GRLALSG
-884 DLPGHGPI
+884 DLPVRGPI
-892 NAHVSLDSFPLTG
+892 NARVSLDSFPLTG
-905 IYALMED
+905 IYALMES

-921 TASLAANG
+921 TASVSATG

-934 TYSGSFAFSNAS
+934 LYSGSFAFSDAS
-946 FGSFKAPFMD
+946 FGSFRAPFMD
-956 GIVDYRNRRLNGEVH
+956 GIIDYRNRRLNGEVH

-993 SVAQRQLPDTLS
+993 PVAERQLPDTLS

-1024 VQQVEGVFTADL
+1024 VRQVAGVFTADL
-1036 GLGGTWEAP
+1036 GIGGTWEAP

-1066 YTGLNGSLSLRG
+1066 YTNMNGSLSLRG

-1087 AVSERGRAELTGF
+1087 ATSEEGRAQLTGF

-1118 DFKALDLRG
+1118 NFKALDLRG
-1127 YLTLTASG
+1127 YLALTASG

-1145 ATLSGRGTVTSGV
+1145 ATLTGRGTVTSGV

-1170 NLEEPW
+1170 NLDEPW

-1191 GPEFQSLFFDSLQ
+1191 GPEFESVFFDSLQ

-1230 VTVNKVRDNYLLSGT
+1230 VTVNKVRNNYLLSGT

-1255 NVGLVTREFV
+1255 IIGPVTREFV
-1265 VSKGTVQYFGT
+1265 VTRGTVQYFGT

-1281 ALDIEASHVVH
+1281 ALDIQGSHVVH
-1292 PLPGPGT
+1292 PLPGPGQQT
-1299 NNRDITVI
+1299 DINI
-1307 AHIQGTLRVPKL
+1307 LAHIRGTLRLPRL
-1319 TLESEQNDKSQTEL
+1319 TLEAERGEYSQAEL
-1333 ISYLM
+1333 ISYLIT
-1338 FGKPTF
+1338 GKPSF
-1344 ELGGGEGVFVR
+1344 ELSGGEGAYVR
-1355 STAASL
+1355 GVGASL

-1371 SDLGVPLDYFEIR
+1371 SDLGIPLDYVEIR
-1384 PGDPSNPFSGAQVAA
+1384 PGDPTNRFSGTQLAA

-1404 SKTFLV
+1404 AKTFLV
-1410 VNAGFCQ
+1410 LNAGFCQ
-1417 QVQSQNQSRLANL
+1417 RTRQARFTNT
-1430 LGASFQFRFSPEWRT
+1430 LGATLQFRFSPEWRT
-1445 EASFEPVRACGLGS
+1445 EASFEPVRNCALND
-1459 LLQAPVSRQVGLDVF
+1459 PVLSTTTVTQQVGFDVF
-1474 WERRY
+1474 CRHDRGSSESR